1 LKININKFKEE
12 VKKIKNILN
21 YVVDNM
27 ENYFKIIE
35 TIYNSFDIKKRN
47 YEILK
52 NINEINNNNI
62 IKDIQEIINEEN
74 FPNKFYK
81 INSIY
86 NQMKND
92 IQKNLTNNFNFNFF
106 NNNLSFPM
114 QINQV
119 QNSMYLLMTEF
130 NELKKMEFILEK
142 FGV

>member
-1 LKININKFKEE
+1 MKININKFKEE